1 MSWQWTSIVVVWVL
15 AVVSVVL
22 IAALARPGEG
32 LAWLGLTLAGC
43 TVATLCVQ
51 ISTRRKDGYV
61 DRMTASIVGA
71 VVVLAAASGV
81 FALVGL
87 A

>member
-1 MSWQWTSIVVVWVL
+1 
-15 AVVSVVL
+15 
-22 IAALARPGEG
+22 
-32 LAWLGLTLAGC
+32 LGLTLAGC
-43 TVATLCVQ
+43 TVATLCIQ
-51 ISTRRKDGYV
+51 IATRRKEGYV

-87 A
+87 T